1 MDKKILLIIVEDDN
15 MFRDLMTMKLNLENF
30 QVVEAA
36 DGEEG
41 IKKIKEEKPDLVLL
55 DVMLPGVDGFGVLD
69 AIRKDPSLSKIKVF
83 FLSNFDTKE
92 DIEKGMKLGATDYL
106 IKSQNTPADIIEKV
120 KEALK

>member
-1 MDKKILLIIVEDDN
+1 MEKKVLLIIVEDDQL
-15 MFRDLMTMKLNLENF
+15 FRDLMTLKLNIENF
-30 QVVEAA
+30 TVIEAA

-55 DVMLPGVDGFGVLD
+55 DVMLPGVDGFGVLE
-69 AIRKDPSLSKIKVF
+69 AIRKDPALSKIKVF

-106 IKSQNTPADIIEKV
+106 IKSQNTPADIIDKV